1 MGGDIDRRAAAL
13 ALLAAPL
20 ALAGCKSGEAADA
33 YAFVRKEWTHL
44 APSISFVEHPS
55 VAALIAAAPKKT
67 RDEAKAAGRTIMAW
81 SEIHPKTGAAIVHIV
96 DPLVSYA
103 PEWIGH
109 EIAHVIYGRWH
120 D

>member
-1 MGGDIDRRAAAL
+1 MSEGFDRRAAAA
-13 ALLAAPL
+13 ALLVMPM
-20 ALAGCKSGEAADA
+20 ALAGCGNGEAADA
-33 YAFVRKEWTHL
+33 YAFKRKEWQRLT
-44 APSISFVEHPS
+44 PKITFVEHPS
-55 VAALIAAAPKKT
+55 LGALIAAAPKRT

-81 SEIHPKTGAAIVHIV
+81 SEIDPKSGAATVHIV

-109 EIAHVIYGRWH
+109 EIAHVLYGRWH